1 MTRLAAVG
9 VLLAACLLLMPS
21 GARAAEFT
29 VNATGDHTA
38 DACDAT
44 NCTVRD
50 AIAAANAAAGAD
62 TITVPAGTYALSFG
76 ALVVTDAVTISGP
89 ATSQPTA
96 TLDAAYSNRIFD
108 VAATAGAVTIAHLRV
123 TRAQSP
129 DVTGGSGLLQRG
141 GTVTLQNDVFDAL
154 SNNLSGGALL
164 LQSGTLNVIDTE
176 VRDTHAFRGGGLFVA
191 GGTANVDRTLW
202 LNNDGTTGGGGA
214 IYNNGGT
221 LTVTNS
227 TFAANTANSAHGG
240 AIYAAASTALRNVTF
255 EANSAS
261 GNGGG
266 GSALWVAAATT
277 TANVLF
283 GNSAYQEN
291 CGGSP
296 PTELGGS
303 IDTGTSCGLTASGRT
318 VHLGPLALGSL
329 MPWAGSA
336 GIDAG
341 DNAQCAAVDQR
352 GTLRPRTLQNPCD
365 TGAVEGSAGTPRPP
379 RWSRAARSATR
390 RGPRSC
396 STPPSIDAGFRRPT
410 PSSTDSRA
418 RTARSRRS
426 GGPSPSGPAQGRRT
440 SATSSTSF
448 CPGRRTTT
456 ASWRRRPEGR
466 PAART
471 GRSPPWDRRKS
482 RRGTRPA
489 SRRPARR

>member
-1 MTRLAAVG
+1 M
-9 VLLAACLLLMPS
+9 
-21 GARAAEFT
+21 
-29 VNATGDHTA
+29 
-38 DACDAT
+38 
-44 NCTVRD
+44 
-50 AIAAANAAAGAD
+50 
-62 TITVPAGTYALSFG
+62 
-76 ALVVTDAVTISGP
+76 
-89 ATSQPTA
+89 
-96 TLDAAYSNRIFD
+96 
-108 VAATAGAVTIAHLRV
+108 TIAHLRV
-123 TRAQSP
+123 TRGQSP
-129 DVTGGSGLLQRG
+129 DVSGGSGLLQRG

-154 SNNLSGGALL
+154 SNNLSGGALV

-227 TFAANTANSAHGG
+227 TFAANTANSARGG

-283 GNSAYQEN
+283 GNSAYQDN

-303 IDTGTSCGLTASGRT
+303 VDTGTSCGLTASGRT
-318 VHLGPLALGSL
+318 VLLGPLALGSL

-352 GTLRPRTLQNPCD
+352 GTVRPRTAENPCD
-365 TGAVEGSAGTPRPP
+365 TGAVEGSAGTSAPAPLVAGGAQRDTTRTATLLDATIDRRGIPTTYAVEYGLTTAYGSTSAFGGSVAFGSGAGPQDVSDYLDGLEPGTTYHYRFVATSAGGTTRGEDRTFATVGPP
-379 RWSRAARSATR
+379 QVATR
-390 RGPRSC
+390 DASSVSETGATLTGTVNPAGDETTYWFEYGPTAAYGRT
-396 STPPSIDAGFRRPT
+396 TPVTSAGAAFSEQAVSAVVSGLDPGTTHHFRVV
-410 PSSTDSRA
+410 A
-418 RTARSRRS
+418 MNEFS
-426 GGPSPSGPAQGRRT
+426 GGPVTGADRT
-440 SATSSTSF
+440 F
-448 CPGRRTTT
+448 TT
-456 ASWRRRPEGR
+456 ATPRRRRRRPPSRHGHGAAHADPDAGR
-466 PAART
+466 AAPSWS
-471 GRSPPWDRRKS
+471 GP
-482 RRGTRPA
+482 
-489 SRRPARR
+489 